1 MSSAATPR
9 SARPRLIRL
18 PDRAV
23 LVAFACILL
32 LLAVGGLTSRSF
44 LTAAFL
50 GQQLQ
55 RAAYLGVI
63 ALGQFFVILVGRID
77 LSMPWALTTAAIL
90 ATAFASMGGAPWLAL
105 PIALLVGLAI
115 GLVNGLGT
123 AYLRVPSMIFT
134 LGVNSVLLG
143 LMTLFTGGGFAP
155 GDNATGFMSWLGVG
169 RTLGIP
175 NPILVW
181 LGLAALL
188 SFVLRRTIFGRAVYA
203 LGNAEAAA
211 YLSGIDTRKM
221 VLGAFLISGA
231 CAGLGGFL
239 LAGYAG
245 KAAQAMGD
253 EFLLPSIAAV
263 VLGGTS
269 VLGGRGTVLGTIAG
283 VLLITLLGG
292 MLTVTQLPEGGRLI
306 IYSIAIIGM
315 LLIYGRDRQRRL

>member
-1 MSSAATPR
+1 MTSPAEVSR
-9 SARPRLIRL
+9 SRQLRVL

-23 LVAFACILL
+23 LIAFGCLLILL
-32 LLAVGGLTSRSF
+32 AIGGAVSSSF
-44 LTAAFL
+44 LTPAFL

-63 ALGQFFVILVGRID
+63 ALGQFVVVLVGRID
-77 LSMPWALTTAAIL
+77 LSMPWTLTTAAIL
-90 ATAFASMGGAPWLAL
+90 GTAAASAGSPWLAL
-105 PIALLVGLAI
+105 PVGLAVGLVI
-115 GLVNGLGT
+115 GLINGLGV

-134 LGVNSVLLG
+134 LGINSVLLG
-143 LMTLFTGGGFAP
+143 IMTLFTGGGFAP
-155 GDNATGFMSWLGVG
+155 GDNATPFMSWLGVG
-169 RTLGIP
+169 RTLGVA
-175 NPILVW
+175 NPLLVW
-181 LGLAALL
+181 LATAAVL
-188 SFVLRRTIFGRAVYA
+188 SLVLRKTVFGRSVYA

-211 YLSGIDTRKM
+211 FLSGIDTRKV
-221 VLGAFLISGA
+221 VLGTFLISGLA
-231 CAGLGGFL
+231 AGLAGIL

-269 VLGGRGTVLGTIAG
+269 VVGGRGTVLGTVAG
-283 VLLITLLGG
+283 VLLVTLLGG

-315 LLIYGRDRQRRL
+315 LLIYGRDKQGTV